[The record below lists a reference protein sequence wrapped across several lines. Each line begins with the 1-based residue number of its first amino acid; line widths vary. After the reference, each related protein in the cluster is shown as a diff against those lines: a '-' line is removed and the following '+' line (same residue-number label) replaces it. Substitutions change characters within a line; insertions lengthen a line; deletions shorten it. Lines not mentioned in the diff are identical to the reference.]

1 MRYEGF
7 RIIFLCICFSFVVG
21 KPPLQLP
28 NIAVVLA
35 DDTGHADIGY
45 SEGNLQ
51 ASTGFINKL
60 AYDGVILDSM
70 YTNPICS
77 PSRAALLTG
86 KDTIHTGMQ
95 TDAIGPGQP
104 WGLPTHFKLLPQ
116 FLKDLGYYTAL
127 LGKWHLG
134 SFTRAHW
141 PIGCAGSQQRI
152 SAWPRFLRKRKED
165 SCRRHEKPLPPRSAC

>member
-141 PIGCAGSQQRI
+141 PSMFA
-152 SAWPRFLRKRKED
+152 FLRV
-165 SCRRHEKPLPPRSAC
+165 PPKTGNYNNVAVILILFLAT